1 MKSRYAVL
9 IVTGALLSSVSGCTS
24 ATKATNENLQKGLVR
39 HFESR
44 NECLFP
50 TALKFP
56 YEVSP
61 GSSAREEK
69 KRMDALTEAGLLLRQ
84 EELAIK
90 VDRYTL
96 TALGTRVGGRFCYG
110 HRQILSVNSFTPPE
124 NRNGF
129 IETTVSYNYSMA
141 EVPVWVKTDEM
152 RAAFPQMAKAISGPQ
167 SDQKALA
174 TVGAGWQVPE

>member
-1 MKSRYAVL
+1 MKSKYTVLLALGAVL
-9 IVTGALLSSVSGCTS
+9 FGVSGCTS
-24 ATKATNENLQKGLVR
+24 ATKATNENLQKGLVKY
-39 HFESR
+39 FEGR
-44 NECLFP
+44 NECLFS
-50 TALKFP
+50 TALRFP

-61 GSSAREEK
+61 GSNSKEEK
-69 KRMDALTEAGLLLRQ
+69 RQLDALTKAGLLLKQ
-84 EELAIK
+84 EEPAIK

-96 TALGTRVGGRFCYG
+96 TALGNRAGGRFCYG
-110 HRQILSVNSFTPPE
+110 HRQILSVNSFAPPE

-129 IETTVSYNYSMA
+129 METTVSYSYSMV

-167 SDQKALA
+167 SDQKTLA